1 MSLKLATGGRKNNGA
16 SHPDEMIPNA
26 LDVVF
31 VGQTD
36 DAANEGGVGIEASLN
51 VIWRACWK
59 TRWSDVELVDAKR
72 LGVGTLD
79 IDRSGE
85 DDVAIWEY

>member
-1 MSLKLATGGRKNNGA
+1 MSYLSARQMTPLTK
-16 SHPDEMIPNA
+16 
-26 LDVVF
+26 
-31 VGQTD
+31 
-36 DAANEGGVGIEASLN
+36 GGVGIEASLN
-51 VIWRACWK
+51 VIWRTRWK
-59 TRWSDVELVDAKR
+59 TRWSDAELVDAKR